1 MQSPLFGRRI
11 HITGSID
18 KNPDVASKVDV
29 ESAREF
35 VGELVG
41 QLIKKG
47 ATFVVPVDAEPLRGS
62 DDLPICFDWLV
73 WETINRNLKNRPS
86 EACTPLAIAIQ
97 HDKNK
102 DQIPEKFQ
110 NLWDGLAGSD
120 CVEIKNVAEW
130 NMASKRMEEQSRWG
144 DILIAI
150 GGDEGVLY
158 LANRYHEAG
167 KPIIPL
173 NLPLCEKS
181 KGARKIFSHGLS
193 NGSKQLFETS
203 KEKDE
208 DTWLNLINFP
218 ERKPTLEILPTLI
231 KLLESLNRP
240 KAFAVRLLDS
250 DDSDD
255 TDFNDVDFFFET
267 VVEPVISEE
276 LRYDL
281 VTIDLNHVHESASIG
296 QEIFRNLHKS
306 SIAICDITGGR
317 PNCFIELG
325 YALGRNIPTI
335 LTARKGTEH
344 PFDVK
349 LFSAHHW
356 DPNENIG
363 EKKLSFQKHLKTVE
377 NRKPLV
383 PTDLLIK

>member
-1 MQSPLFGRRI
+1 MRSPLFGRRI

-18 KNPDVASKVDV
+18 ENLDVASTKNV
-29 ESAREF
+29 ESAREL
-35 VGELVG
+35 VDELVG
-41 QLIKKG
+41 QLMQKG
-47 ATFVVPVDAEPLRGS
+47 ATFVVPVDAEPSRKS
-62 DDLPICFDWLV
+62 DNLPICFDWLV
-73 WETINRNLKNRPS
+73 WKAINNNLKNTARDVPM
-86 EACTPLAIAIQ
+86 PLAIAIQ
-97 HDKNK
+97 HDKTK
-102 DQIPEKFQ
+102 EQIPDEYL
-110 NLWDGLAGSD
+110 NLWDNLRKSNFLKI
-120 CVEIKNVAEW
+120 ESVAEW

-173 NLPLCEKS
+173 NLPLCKKD
-181 KGARKIFSHGLS
+181 KGARRLFNHGLS
-193 NGSKQLFETS
+193 GNSKQLFKTS
-203 KEKDE
+203 GERDE
-208 DTWLNLINFP
+208 GNWLNLIDLTQ
-218 ERKPTLEILPTLI
+218 RKPTLEILPTLI
-231 KLLESLNRP
+231 ELLESLNRP

-250 DDSDD
+250 DDA
-255 TDFNDVDFFFET
+255 DFNDVDFFFET

-276 LRYDL
+276 LGYKL

-296 QEIFRNLHKS
+296 QEIFENLHKS

-335 LTARKGTEH
+335 LTARKGIEH

-356 DPNENIG
+356 DPDRSIDE
-363 EKKLSFQKHLKTVE
+363 EKRLFQKHVETVK

-383 PTDLLIK
+383 PEELLIA

>member
-29 ESAREF
+29 ESAREL
-35 VGELVG
+35 VDELVG

-47 ATFVVPVDAEPLRGS
+47 ATFVVPVDAEPLRKS
-62 DDLPICFDWLV
+62 DNLPICFDWLV
-73 WETINRNLKNRPS
+73 WETIKKYLENRPS

-110 NLWDGLAGSD
+110 NLWDGLAERD
-120 CVEIKNVAEW
+120 CIEIKNVAEW

-203 KEKDE
+203 KKKDE

-218 ERKPTLEILPTLI
+218 ERKTISDRASTLI

-250 DDSDD
+250 DDA
-255 TDFNDVDFFFET
+255 DFNDVEIFFET
-267 VVEPVISEE
+267 VVKPVISEK

-281 VTIDLNHVHESASIG
+281 VTINLNHVHESASIG
-296 QEIFRNLHKS
+296 QEVFENLHKS

-335 LTARKGTEH
+335 LTAREH
-344 PFDVK
+344 TPLPFDVSV
-349 LFSAHHW
+349 FFAHLW
-356 DPNENIG
+356 ETEKSPNY
-363 EKKLSFQKHLKTVE
+363 KKQKFREHLDAVK

-383 PTDLLIK
+383 PEKLLIA